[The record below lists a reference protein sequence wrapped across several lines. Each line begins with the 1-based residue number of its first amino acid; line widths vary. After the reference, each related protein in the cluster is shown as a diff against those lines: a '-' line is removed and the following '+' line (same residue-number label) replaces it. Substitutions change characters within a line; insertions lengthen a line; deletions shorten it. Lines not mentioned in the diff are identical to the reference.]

1 MYVVVPTVMTTRGI
15 GWLDKTSVVTAQYLK
30 KLVNMKN
37 AKSAA
42 KGAPRKKPVLVESRI
57 QQSFI
62 TWCNMKVLS
71 GEYPELALIMSIPN
85 GAIQPRM
92 RKRQIAEGM
101 QVGAPD
107 LFLPVARGGYHGL
120 FVEVKSPDGR
130 LSLQQV
136 EMHRKLTA
144 GKYFLAVCRNLA
156 DFIEVIR
163 QYLTIAEDNDTA
175 ESTM

>member
-1 MYVVVPTVMTTRGI
+1 MTTRGI

-37 AKSAA
+37 AKGAA
-42 KGAPRKKPVLVESRI
+42 KGAAKSTAKGAARKKPVLVESHI